1 MKHWQVL
8 AASKFDASKS
18 PITDVPH
25 DQSIN
30 EITSYSYNDAN
41 QNETQ
46 AIKGTRIFGL
56 NEAKAVDDN
65 RTVFDEESSDVQE

>member
-1 MKHWQVL
+1 MEHWQVL

-25 DQSIN
+25 DHSIN
-30 EITSYSYNDAN
+30 EITSYSYNDVN
-41 QNETQ
+41 QNEIQET
-46 AIKGTRIFGL
+46 KRTRVFGI
-56 NEAKAVDDN
+56 NETKAVDYN

>member
-1 MKHWQVL
+1 MEHWQVL

-18 PITDVPH
+18 PIADVLD

-30 EITSYSYNDAN
+30 QITSYSYNDVN

-46 AIKGTRIFGL
+46 AVKGTQVFSL
-56 NEAKAVDDN
+56 NDDN
-65 RTVFDEESSDVQE
+65 RTVFNEESSDV